1 MLKPPSSPNKT
12 ENDDVEMLQFTVI
25 MVDDEEYILR
35 ALNRIFR
42 REPYRT
48 LYTSTGVEGLKLLAE
63 TPDVAVIVSDQRMPQ
78 MRGSEFLA
86 RSREFAPDAIRMLL
100 TGYSDKDATSA
111 AMAEGRVSNYI
122 SKPFDDSMLLQIV
135 RDGVRQFI
143 ENRHRQ

>member
-1 MLKPPSSPNKT
+1 MSESCNSNKA
-12 ENDDVEMLQFTVI
+12 ENGDVEMQHFTVVL
-25 MVDDEEYILR
+25 VDDEEYILR

-48 LYTSTGVEGLKLLAE
+48 LYTTTGAEGLKLLAE

-100 TGYSDKDATSA
+100 TGYSDREATRA
-111 AMAEGRVSNYI
+111 AMDEGRVSNCI
-122 SKPFDDSMLLQIV
+122 KKPFDDSALLEIV
-135 RDGVRQFI
+135 RDGVRQFM

>member
-1 MLKPPSSPNKT
+1 MQ
-12 ENDDVEMLQFTVI
+12 QFTVI
-25 MVDDEEYILR
+25 LVDDEEYILR

-48 LYTSTGVEGLKLLAE
+48 LYTTTGAEGLKLLAE

-78 MRGSEFLA
+78 MKGSEFLA

-100 TGYSDKDATSA
+100 TGYSDKDATRA

-122 SKPFDDSMLLQIV
+122 SKPFDDSALLQTV
-135 RDGVRQFI
+135 RDGVRQFM
-143 ENRHRQ
+143 ENRRRQERVNP